1 MEEGYLN
8 FDEYIRQGEPSQRE
22 KAGYWQTAICLQAEG
37 IELSAK
43 HGVSVYSPN
52 GRMERSIKS
61 KHPDKYP
68 NRHPNWGK
76 IM

>member
-1 MEEGYLN
+1 LADGYRSSGCRWLEGV
-8 FDEYIRQGEPSQRE
+8 
-22 KAGYWQTAICLQAEG
+22 
-37 IELSAK
+37 ELSAK

-68 NRHPNWGK
+68 NKHLNWGK